1 MQLIPVTIDK
11 YAPPGNGL
19 GFFQGKAVFVPQ
31 AVVGD
36 KLSVQVEKEKKR
48 YIIGS
53 LSEVVKPGPGRCQPP
68 CPHYEKCGGCDL
80 LQLSYADQLSLK
92 QEMLEQVLT
101 GAGISCLAT
110 LIAAP
115 RTTGYRHRAIF
126 HFDHDLL
133 QIGFLRRRS
142 HKVVPVRECPVLAPG
157 LQKLLAE
164 FSENPQLLSSGLSS
178 CYALANSRGEYAA
191 VGCRGRFNQRN
202 LKNLKNISET
212 VIENYGFGELE
223 LAAGGFAQVNP
234 EVTAII
240 IKDLL
245 SLCADAAVIA
255 ELYGGSGTLSLA
267 LVTVA
272 EKLTVYESDLP
283 AAARGRRNLK
293 RNGFENVRFI
303 GGRVEK
309 SKLENNLDT
318 LVVDPPR
325 VGLSPAVVAM
335 IGKSSAV
342 KIIYISCNPATLARD
357 ISRLQ
362 ALSPNLTLKSIKA
375 YDMYPGTTH
384 LEVMAVLQR

>member
-1 MQLIPVTIDK
+1 LQLIPLTIEK

-19 GFFQGKAVFVPQ
+19 GFYQGKAVFVPQ
-31 AVVGD
+31 VVVGD
-36 KLSVQVEKEKKR
+36 KLLVKIEKEKKR
-48 YIIGS
+48 YIIGT
-53 LSEVVKPGPGRCQPP
+53 LSEVVEAGHERCQPP

-92 QEMLEQVLT
+92 QDMLEQVLA
-101 GAGISCLAT
+101 GAGIIVPVT
-110 LIAAP
+110 MFAAP
-115 RTTGYRHRAIF
+115 RTTAYRHRAIF
-126 HFDHDLL
+126 HFDQDLQ

-142 HKVVPVRECPVLAPG
+142 HKVVPVPDCPVLASG

-164 FSENPQLLSSGLSS
+164 FSENPELFSPGLGT

-191 VGCRGRFNQRN
+191 VGCRGRFSPRN
-202 LKNLKNISET
+202 LKTLNKISET

-234 EVTAII
+234 QITAII

-245 SLCADAAVIA
+245 SHCADAAVIA
-255 ELYGGSGTLSLA
+255 ELYGGSGTFSLA
-267 LVTVA
+267 LATVA
-272 EKLTVYESDLP
+272 AQLTVYESDLQ
-283 AAARGRRNLK
+283 AAARGRHNLK

-303 GGRVEK
+303 SGRVEK
-309 SKLENNLDT
+309 SKLKANLDT

-325 VGLSPAVVAM
+325 VGLSPAVVEM
-335 IGKSSAV
+335 IGKSSAA

-357 ISRLQ
+357 ISRLKTI
-362 ALSPNLTLKSIKA
+362 SPNLTLKSIKA

-384 LEVMAVLQR
+384 LEVMAVLER

>member
-1 MQLIPVTIDK
+1 MQFVPVTIEK

-19 GFFQGKAVFVPQ
+19 GFYQGKAVFVPQ

-36 KLSVQVEKEKKR
+36 KLLVQVEKEKKR

-53 LSEVVKPGPGRCQPP
+53 LSEVIEAAPERCQPS

-80 LQLSYADQLSLK
+80 LQLSYSDQLSLK
-92 QEMLEQVLT
+92 QDMLEQVLA
-101 GAGISCLAT
+101 GAGISLPVSMV
-110 LIAAP
+110 AAP
-115 RTTGYRHRAIF
+115 RTTNYRHRAIF
-126 HFDHDLL
+126 HFDHDSQ

-142 HKVVPVRECPVLAPG
+142 HNVVSIPDCPILAPG
-157 LQKLLAE
+157 LRRLLAE
-164 FSENPQLLSSGLSS
+164 ISENPEFLSSELST

-191 VGCRGRFNQRN
+191 IGCRGRFSQRN
-202 LKNLKNISET
+202 LKSIKNISET
-212 VIENYGFGELE
+212 VVENYGFGELE

-234 EVTAII
+234 QITTII

-245 SLCADAAVIA
+245 SQCADAAVIA
-255 ELYGGSGTLSLA
+255 ELYGGSGTLSVALA
-267 LVTVA
+267 TVA
-272 EKLTVYESDLP
+272 SQLTVYENDL
-283 AAARGRRNLK
+283 AAAVRGRRNLK
-293 RNGFENVRFI
+293 HNGFENVRFI

-309 SKLENNLDT
+309 SKLKPNLDI

-325 VGLSPAVVAM
+325 IGLSSTVAEM

-357 ISRLQ
+357 ISRIQ
-362 ALSPNLTLKSIKA
+362 ALSPNFVLKSIQA

-384 LEVMAVLQR
+384 LEVMAVIER

>member
-1 MQLIPVTIDK
+1 MQLISVTIEK

-19 GFFQGKAVFVPQ
+19 GFYQGKAVFVPQ

-36 KLSVQVEKEKKR
+36 RLLVQIEKEKKR

-53 LSEVVKPGPGRCQPP
+53 LSGVVEASLKRRKPS

-92 QEMLEQVLT
+92 QAMLEQVLT
-101 GAGISCLAT
+101 GAGTLAPVT
-110 LIAAP
+110 MIAVP
-115 RTTGYRHRAIF
+115 RTTAYRHRAIF
-126 HFDHDLL
+126 HIDQDSQ

-142 HKVVPVRECPVLAPG
+142 HKVVPVPDCPILAPG

-164 FSENPQLLSSGLSS
+164 FSENSELFSSRIST

-191 VGCRGRFNQRN
+191 IGCRGRFSQRN
-202 LKNLKNISET
+202 LKILKNISET
-212 VIENYGFGELE
+212 LHENYGFGEFE

-234 EVTAII
+234 QITAMI
-240 IKDLL
+240 IKDLI
-245 SLCADAAVIA
+245 SHCADADVIA

-267 LVTVA
+267 LATVA
-272 EKLTVYESDLP
+272 AQLTVYESDLA

-293 RNGFENVRFI
+293 RNGFKNVRFI

-309 SKLENNLDT
+309 SKLKANLDT

-325 VGLSPAVVAM
+325 VGLSPAVVEM
-335 IGKSSAV
+335 IGKSTAV

-357 ISRLQ
+357 ISRLK
-362 ALSPNLTLKSIKA
+362 AMSPNLTLKSIKA

-384 LEVMAVLQR
+384 LEVMAVLER